1 MRGRESRCERSRRLV
16 SLELDGAL
24 SEFERFAVRR
34 HLGRCS
40 ACHSFA
46 SDLNG
51 LTALLRE
58 TPLVPLPRPLRLDL
72 PRRLRPS
79 MFAASG
85 SLAAAAAAAAAAFVI
100 AGVGS
105 GAPQGHATVESAR
118 GDLAAMRLVRAHQL
132 RPVATGFN
140 SLRRV
145 VEVD

>member
-34 HLGRCS
+34 HLGRCVD
-40 ACHSFA
+40 CRTFA
-46 SDLNG
+46 SDING

-58 TPLVPLPRPLRLDL
+58 TPLVPLPRPLRVDL
-72 PRRLRPS
+72 PRRLRPQ
-79 MFAASG
+79 MLAASG

-100 AGVGS
+100 SGVGS
-105 GAPQGHATVESAR
+105 GTPAARTASEPAR
-118 GDLAAMRLVRAHQL
+118 GDLAAMRLVRAQQL
-132 RPVATGFN
+132 RPVALN
-140 SLRRV
+140 ALRVRV

>member
-1 MRGRESRCERSRRLV
+1 
-16 SLELDGAL
+16 LELDGAL
-24 SEFERFAVRR
+24 SEFERFALRR
-34 HLGRCS
+34 HLGRCA
-40 ACHSFA
+40 ACHGFA

-58 TPLVPLPRPLRLDL
+58 APLVPLPQPLRLDL

-79 MFAASG
+79 MLAASG

-100 AGVGS
+100 AGAGPGV
-105 GAPQGHATVESAR
+105 PRGHATVESAR

>member
-1 MRGRESRCERSRRLV
+1 MRGRESRCDRSRRLV

-34 HLGRCS
+34 HLGRCA
-40 ACHSFA
+40 ACQSFA

-51 LTALLRE
+51 LTTLLRE
-58 TPLVPLPRPLRLDL
+58 APLVPLPHPLRLDL
-72 PRRLRPS
+72 PRRLRPYLL
-79 MFAASG
+79 AASG
-85 SLAAAAAAAAAAFVI
+85 SLAAAAAAAAAAVVI
-100 AGVGS
+100 TGFGS
-105 GAPQGHATVESAR
+105 GAPATHITVETAR
-118 GDLAAMRLVRAHQL
+118 GDLAAMRLMRAHQL